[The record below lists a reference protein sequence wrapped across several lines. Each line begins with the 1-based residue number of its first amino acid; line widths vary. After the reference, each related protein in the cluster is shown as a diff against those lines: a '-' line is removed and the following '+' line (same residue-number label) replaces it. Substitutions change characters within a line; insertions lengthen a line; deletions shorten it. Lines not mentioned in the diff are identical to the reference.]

1 MHITCRQVPLR
12 IGAWETKEYV
22 NEEYVNELG
31 NHGNMLINIH
41 KGFVRVGQFKTSS
54 EDYKGTR

>member
-12 IGAWETKEYV
+12 IGAWETK
-22 NEEYVNELG
+22 EYVNELG